1 VRSALREDEIGS
13 PTWAREDHVV
23 FDPSC
28 FAVLVDQVPAALSG
42 SKTPPRVVTSGYKLR
57 VRSGSSAHR
66 EPVDDGSGRKPALG
80 RVLLGRRAQLQRAV
94 RPPGAVLDRMP
105 GKHTTQISFVG
116 RSASGRSVSGAHGQY
131 EALGEAVRPR
141 ATWRVGGD
149 PGDVRDYMLTRLTAR
164 LHGPDAW
171 WADV

>member
-1 VRSALREDEIGS
+1 MRSALREDEIGS

-116 RSASGRSVSGAHGQY
+116 RSASGRSVSVRTVNTRRSAKQFARGQRGGW
-131 EALGEAVRPR
+131 AVIPAMCATTCSLG
-141 ATWRVGGD
+141 
-149 PGDVRDYMLTRLTAR
+149 
-164 LHGPDAW
+164 
-171 WADV
+171 